1 LRDLGTSTRQRPS
14 LALLLALLAATAAR
28 LAVAGMTGLTDDEA
42 YYRLWALAPAMS
54 YVDHPPMVAWMIAA
68 GRFVAGDTPI
78 GIRLCAVLAPLAG
91 LLVLWRSCR
100 ILFGDVVGR
109 RAVWFALAMPL
120 LAVGGIII
128 TPDTPSVLFWG
139 LTFWALSELHKS
151 GDGNWWLV
159 VGVCA
164 GLGLLSKYT
173 NLFVGAGI
181 TLWLLLYR
189 ENRRWFASWQLWAGG
204 LIAALLALPVIVWNW
219 NHGWISFAKQFGRVV
234 QDEPLTL
241 RYLGEF
247 LLAYLGL
254 ASPLI
259 ALLALV
265 GCCRLTSSA
274 FATRD
279 PLPVLVIVAV
289 LPLAAYLL
297 VHALRDRVQANWAAP
312 LYPFLAIAAAVAAGE
327 GAVRPAAAG
336 GRRGSVAVPAAA
348 LGLLISGVLLV
359 HAVRPLVV
367 LPGTRDPTSQMRGWA
382 ELARAIDA
390 ARTAQGAC
398 FIATWSYAT
407 TGQLA
412 YALAGVPVVQLNER
426 VRYTHLPPVDT
437 SLFACPGIFV
447 DLTRRAP
454 LAALTR
460 RFAEVHPLGELA
472 RAYRGV
478 PIATYALYRLARPID
493 QNSPGDLP

>member
-1 LRDLGTSTRQRPS
+1 L
-14 LALLLALLAATAAR
+14 
-28 LAVAGMTGLTDDEA
+28 
-42 YYRLWALAPAMS
+42 
-54 YVDHPPMVAWMIAA
+54 
-68 GRFVAGDTPI
+68 
-78 GIRLCAVLAPLAG
+78 
-91 LLVLWRSCR
+91 
-100 ILFGDVVGR
+100 
-109 RAVWFALAMPL
+109 
-120 LAVGGIII
+120 
-128 TPDTPSVLFWG
+128 
-139 LTFWALSELHKS
+139 
-151 GDGNWWLV
+151 
-159 VGVCA
+159 CA

-181 TLWLLLYR
+181 AVWLLLYR

-204 LIAALLALPVIVWNW
+204 LIAVLLALPVVIWNW

-234 QDEPLTL
+234 HNEPVTL
-241 RYLGEF
+241 AYLGEF

-265 GCCRLTSSA
+265 GCCRLTSAA
-274 FATRD
+274 FASRD

-297 VHALRDRVQANWAAP
+297 VHALRDRVQPNWAAP

-327 GAVRPAAAG
+327 GALRPAAAG
-336 GRRGSVAVPAAA
+336 ARNGIGVAVPAAA
-348 LGLLISGVLLV
+348 LGVLISGLLLV

-367 LPGTRDPTSQMRGWA
+367 LPGTRDPTSQMRGWE

-390 ARTAQGAC
+390 TRTAQGAC

-412 YALAGVPVVQLNER
+412 YALAGTPVVQLNER
-426 VRYTHLPPVDT
+426 VRYAHLPPIDK
-437 SLFACPGIFV
+437 SLFACPGIFA
-447 DLTRRAP
+447 DLTRRTP

-460 RFAEVHPLGELA
+460 RFGDVRPLGELA

-478 PIATYALYRLARPID
+478 PIAHYALYRLAQPID
-493 QNSPGDLP
+493 QKSPAELP